1 MVDSE
6 YSSDKC
12 KSLKITIRS
21 IIKNSE
27 MLRFI
32 PDHIKTKKTYKHA
45 VKKLSFLIK
54 YVPDRYKT
62 QQMVER

>member
-1 MVDSE
+1 MVDSK

-45 VKKLSFLIK
+45 VKKLPFLIT